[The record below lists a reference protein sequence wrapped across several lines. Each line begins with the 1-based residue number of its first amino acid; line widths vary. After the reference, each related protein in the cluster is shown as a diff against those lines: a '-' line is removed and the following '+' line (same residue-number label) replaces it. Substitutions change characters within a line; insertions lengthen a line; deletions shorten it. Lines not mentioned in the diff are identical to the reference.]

1 MGRNF
6 RPMEKITVSSL
17 AKINLGLEVGQ
28 RREDGYHQL
37 TTLFQT
43 VDIKDRLTF
52 ELCPGG
58 EILLTGNRND
68 VPWDESNLIYRAAL
82 LLRQVSGR
90 LPGVKITVDKTI
102 PPGRG
107 LAGGSSNAAVTL
119 LALNQLYELNFSLE
133 QLHRLATTLGADV
146 PFFLYGGLCLGQ
158 GKGELLQPLPE
169 LPPAWVLLVVPDFPV
184 STALVY
190 REFDCQPGFLTSIS
204 KESKIME
211 FLELKNF
218 LIFKHLRNDLEP
230 VAFKIYPQLAEIKRE
245 MAAAGAE
252 LTLLSGSGSAVFG
265 WFQDLSLAQQA
276 AGRFARDY
284 QVWLVETVGRE
295 KYWQEL
301 GTGA

>member
-1 MGRNF
+1 
-6 RPMEKITVSSL
+6 MEKITVSSL
-17 AKINLGLEVGQ
+17 AKVNLGLEVGQ

-43 VDIKDRLTF
+43 VNLKDRLTC
-52 ELCPGG
+52 ELRPDG
-58 EILLTGNRND
+58 EIFLAGNRAD
-68 VPWDESNLIYRAAL
+68 LPWDESNLVYRAAL
-82 LLRQVSGR
+82 LLRQASGR
-90 LPGVKITVDKTI
+90 GPGVKITVDKTI

-119 LALNQLYELNFSLE
+119 LALNRLWGLHFSQE
-133 QLHRLATTLGADV
+133 QLHCLASSLGADV
-146 PFFLYGGLCLGQ
+146 PFFLHGGLCLGQ
-158 GKGELLQPLPE
+158 GKGDRLQPLPE

-190 REFDCQPGFLTSIS
+190 QEFDRRQGFLTSTG

-211 FLELKNF
+211 FLEHKNF
-218 LIFKHLRNDLEP
+218 LKFKHLRNDLEP
-230 VAFKIYPQLAEIKRE
+230 VAFEIHPQLAEIKRE

-252 LTLLSGSGSAVFG
+252 LSLLSGSGSAVFG
-265 WFQDLSLAQQA
+265 WFQELSLAQQA
-276 AGRFARDY
+276 AGRLARDY

-295 KYWQEL
+295 RYWQEL

>member
-6 RPMEKITVSSL
+6 RAMEEITVSSL

-43 VDIKDRLTF
+43 VNLKDRLTF
-52 ELCPGG
+52 ELCPDG

-68 VPWDESNLIYRAAL
+68 VPWDESNLVYRAAC
-82 LLRQVSGR
+82 LLRQAAGGA
-90 LPGVKITVDKTI
+90 PGVKITVVKTI

-119 LALNQLYELNFSLE
+119 LALNQLWQLHFSLE
-133 QLHRLATTLGADV
+133 QLHRLAAILGADV

-158 GKGELLQPLPE
+158 GKGEVLKPLPE

-190 REFDCQPGFLTSIS
+190 REFDRRSGFLTSTD
-204 KESKIME
+204 KESKIIE
-211 FLELKNF
+211 LLELKNF
-218 LIFKHLRNDLEP
+218 HIFKHLRNDLEP
-230 VAFKIYPQLAEIKRE
+230 VAFTIHPQLAEIKRE
-245 MAAAGAE
+245 IAAAGAE
-252 LTLLSGSGSAVFG
+252 LSLLSGSGSAVFG

-276 AGRFARDY
+276 AGKLARDY

>member
-1 MGRNF
+1 
-6 RPMEKITVSSL
+6 MEKITVSSL
-17 AKINLGLEVGQ
+17 AKVNLGLEIGQ

-43 VDIKDRLTF
+43 VNLKDRLTF
-52 ELCPGG
+52 ELCADGK
-58 EILLTGNRND
+58 ILLAGNRND

-82 LLRQVSGR
+82 LLHQVSGR
-90 LPGVKITVDKTI
+90 VIGVKITVDKTI

-119 LALNQLYELNFSLE
+119 LALNQLCELDFSRE
-133 QLHRLATTLGADV
+133 QLHQLASTLGADV

-169 LPPAWVLLVVPDFPV
+169 LPPAWVLLVVPNFPV

-190 REFDCQPGFLTSIS
+190 QEFDCQPGFLTSTH
-204 KESKIME
+204 KESKIRK

-265 WFQDLSLAQQA
+265 WFQELSLAQQA
-276 AGRFARDY
+276 AGRLARDY